1 VQDRAPQRR
10 GACDLRELETQTE
23 TGINQLP
30 ELPKMV
36 IAKIETIMGNFGSF
50 GDC

>member
-10 GACDLRELETQTE
+10 GARDLRELETQTE
-23 TGINQLP
+23 TGMSQLP

-36 IAKIETIMGNFGSF
+36 IAKIENNNGNCGSF